1 MKSLRNIFVFIL
13 LCGIY
18 LIIFHIEMN
27 TIFQQLNIVY
37 TVLLVL
43 ANVILFGVALLLLI
57 NKWLSTNSKTHRN
70 INRQKDVSR
79 EPLNNPSTIIPKP
92 LGGYSREQLNEIYLI
107 GILIHQIY
115 YSATENI
122 LSQEQQRKALSIQM
136 RFFITVFPQRN
147 VNEYFDYTETF
158 MNKNGEL
165 YNYSVLE
172 ATERSMQLLS
182 TCNSNQI
189 RKLRTLYNTL
199 CTIYIEIGG
208 GNKDTLNTYI
218 KMLDAELSNLTVE
231 DNRRKHYA
239 KKKAH

>member
-1 MKSLRNIFVFIL
+1 
-13 LCGIY
+13 
-18 LIIFHIEMN
+18 MN